1 MNMKEFVVGL
11 VFFWV
16 VHSVVFGNIASAES
30 VSVSD
35 EISGHDENTSEVLRF
50 SKKLQS
56 LKSDVVLLNKDLK
69 TMEEKLLFPS
79 STRLTMFVSASSGEF
94 FQLDSVK
101 VKLGGRLVASKIYSK
116 RQQQA
121 LLRGGVH
128 QLFITNLSEGD
139 YEGAVFFSG
148 IGPEGRTYKR
158 AKSIKFTKGPG
169 SEFLEIRIGD
179 NGATQEPQF
188 ELLYW

>member
-69 TMEEKLLFPS
+69 TMEEKGAIVREKNPS
-79 STRLTMFVSASSGEF
+79 DGRSVIIKLTDYGKEMREFSKEQVIIFNNTIRQHVSEQELEAFFKVTSTIN
-94 FQLDSVK
+94 
-101 VKLGGRLVASKIYSK
+101 KLIADKMIYPNGNIDK
-116 RQQQA
+116 
-121 LLRGGVH
+121 
-128 QLFITNLSEGD
+128 E
-139 YEGAVFFSG
+139 AV
-148 IGPEGRTYKR
+148 
-158 AKSIKFTKGPG
+158 
-169 SEFLEIRIGD
+169 
-179 NGATQEPQF
+179 
-188 ELLYW
+188 